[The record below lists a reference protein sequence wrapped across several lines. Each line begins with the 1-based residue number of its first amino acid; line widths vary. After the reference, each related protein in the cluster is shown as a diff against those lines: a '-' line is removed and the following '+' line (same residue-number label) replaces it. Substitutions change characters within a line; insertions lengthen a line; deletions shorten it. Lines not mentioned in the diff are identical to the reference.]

1 MAITTAYSIG
11 CDVSEGDESETVC
24 DVFVIEDGGVFCNF
38 HEVNGEGGDLGDHD
52 AAEGI
57 GDGGVGFGEDEFYFM
72 LLDGEYFYFGE
83 SLVRHVECL
92 VMCTIFMC
100 TIWYYVEI
108 FVKDVEKIVL
118 M

>member
-1 MAITTAYSIG
+1 MAITTAYGIG

-92 VMCTIFMC
+92 VMCTIYLC
-100 TIWYYVEI
+100 
-108 FVKDVEKIVL
+108 VL
-118 M
+118 FGSMWKFT